1 MQREPQPQETQ
12 NQAASAAAT
21 LHPQPA
27 NQRLVQT
34 ATERDALNPPPP
46 PPPANVIR
54 SLRQQHASNTR
65 DSNISP
71 HQNTGARDRDM
82 SRSPPQVAH
91 PRLPRR
97 QDSTSATS
105 GEGGS
110 PELPARSALLS
121 TEGDTSRPQANPE
134 DIMSIIAQMSPT
146 QYAQMREQMLREQM
160 LEQLNQLLY
169 LDSEMYILYPR
180 ICMKFSIS

>member
-1 MQREPQPQETQ
+1 MAVQREPQDTR

-34 ATERDALNPPPP
+34 ATERGALNS
-46 PPPANVIR
+46 PPANIIR
-54 SLRQQHASNTR
+54 SLRQQHASNAR

-97 QDSTSATS
+97 QDSTSATL

-134 DIMSIIAQMSPT
+134 DIMSIIAQMTPT
-146 QYAQMREQMLREQM
+146 QYAQMREQILREQM

-180 ICMKFSIS
+180 ICMKCSIS